1 MSELFEDYYTKEELK
16 ALQEEAFIHS
26 VCNDFVSLAL
36 EHGFSVMV
44 GKVSLMYLQE
54 KDKK

>member
-36 EHGFSVMV
+36 EHGFSEMMT
-44 GKVSLMYLQE
+44 KVSLMYIQA

>member
-36 EHGFSVMV
+36 EHGFSAMV

>member
-16 ALQEEAFIHS
+16 ALQEEAFIYS

-36 EHGFSVMV
+36 EHGFSEMMT
-44 GKVSLMYLQE
+44 KVSLMYIQA

>member
-1 MSELFEDYYTKEELK
+1 MSELHEEKYTKEELE

-26 VCNDFVSLAL
+26 VCLDFVSLAL
-36 EHGFSVMV
+36 EHGFSTMV
-44 GKVSLMYLQE
+44 SKVSMMYLQE

>member
-26 VCNDFVSLAL
+26 VCTDFVSLAV
-36 EHGFSVMV
+36 EHGFSEMMS
-44 GKVSLMYLQE
+44 KVSLMYLLE

>member
-1 MSELFEDYYTKEELK
+1 MSETFEDQYSKEELK

-36 EHGFSVMV
+36 EHGFSTMV
-44 GKVSLMYLQE
+44 SKVSLMYLQE

>member
-1 MSELFEDYYTKEELK
+1 MSELFEETYTKEELQ
-16 ALQEEAFIHS
+16 ALQEEAFVNS

-36 EHGFSVMV
+36 EHGFSTMV
-44 GKVSLMYLQE
+44 SKVSLMYLQQ